1 MNKHIQHLA
10 GLKVSELFE
19 KLEEFKR
26 ELFTLKLSASTSY
39 VKDNSQFKKLRKNI
53 ARSMT
58 LIRKRQQDMEE
69 A

>member
-1 MNKHIQHLA
+1 MNKNIQHLA
-10 GLKVSELFE
+10 GLKINELFE
-19 KLEEFKR
+19 KLEEYKR

-39 VKDNSQFKKLRKNI
+39 VKDNSQFKKLKKNI

-58 LIRKRQQDMEE
+58 LISMRKQEMEE